1 MVKKEIMYQT
11 NFQTK
16 EELFQGVT
24 KFLVDKDWA
33 TMEFEAALREREE
46 RFPTGLPSDP
56 PVAIPHSDGTYAKED
71 VIVGIL
77 NEQPLEFYQMG
88 TNKTTLLTPRIIFV
102 LLVRDKVTH
111 LDQLQRIIEKAKNHE
126 FLTRLQATS
135 DEVQFK
141 AMIQEEL

>member
-1 MVKKEIMYQT
+1 
-11 NFQTK
+11 
-16 EELFQGVT
+16 
-24 KFLVDKDWA
+24 
-33 TMEFEAALREREE
+33 
-46 RFPTGLPSDP
+46 
-56 PVAIPHSDGTYAKED
+56 
-71 VIVGIL
+71 
-77 NEQPLEFYQMG
+77 MG